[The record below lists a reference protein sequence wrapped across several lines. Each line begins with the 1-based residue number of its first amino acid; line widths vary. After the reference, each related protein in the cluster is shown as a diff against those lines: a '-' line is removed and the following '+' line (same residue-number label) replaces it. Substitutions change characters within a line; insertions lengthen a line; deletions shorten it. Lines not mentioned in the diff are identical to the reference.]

1 MSDTP
6 GPRFFADAS
15 HQKSIYAHLRSDP
28 QQPEGG
34 GSGGSNR
41 SGTLPNSPESP
52 EQNNSG
58 ASSAREVA
66 SQLIELSTSRFVG
79 DLSPESIFIEA
90 ASKIARDPSRRNPS
104 DIGTWLPARRSDEE
118 RDARREQSASTQ
130 GHEPAGSN
138 RADDGPISVRTLS
151 GRVAASPTSPENH
164 VDGPQSQYVLRVFH
178 FMKSL
183 CSRLALCIID
193 SRQTS
198 PLRRQARKVS
208 QHTVTV
214 SHFHQRY
221 SMCCRK
227 LTL

>member
-1 MSDTP
+1 MSDSP

-28 QQPEGG
+28 QQPEG
-34 GSGGSNR
+34 SGGSNR

-52 EQNNSG
+52 EQTSG

-104 DIGTWLPARRSDEE
+104 DIGTWLPVRRSDDE

-130 GHEPAGSN
+130 GHEPAGAN
-138 RADDGPISVRTLS
+138 RTDDRPLLVRTVS
-151 GRVAASPTSPENH
+151 GRVASSPDSPEH
-164 VDGPQSQYVLRVFH
+164 RIDGPQSQYVPGVFY
-178 FMKSL
+178 FIDSL
-183 CSRLALCIID
+183 CFPSAL
-193 SRQTS
+193 
-198 PLRRQARKVS
+198 V
-208 QHTVTV
+208 
-214 SHFHQRY
+214 
-221 SMCCRK
+221 
-227 LTL
+227 